1 VEEMID
7 WVAGEVKVV
16 PDTVWRLNDNF
27 ILLGIEGVLS
37 MLNGKGCQ
45 ELGQLRDLAS
55 SRGVAVLEDVP
66 DDVHKLAGQIV
77 RKWWKP
83 HGLPEAL
90 YRVEEACAKTEVVVV
105 IRNYYFCITC

>member
-1 VEEMID
+1 MID

-55 SRGVAVLEDVP
+55 SRSVAVLEDVP

-77 RKWWKP
+77 RKWWKL

-90 YRVEEACAKTEVVVV
+90 HRVEEACAKTEVVIV